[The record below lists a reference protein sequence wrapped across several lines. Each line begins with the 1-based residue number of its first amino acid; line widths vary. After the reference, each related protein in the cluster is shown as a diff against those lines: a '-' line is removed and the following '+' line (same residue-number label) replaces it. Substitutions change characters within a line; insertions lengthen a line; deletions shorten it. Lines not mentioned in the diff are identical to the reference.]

1 VFFKEQEDFMKTI
14 IKAIITILVMLL
26 AIIIIIQ
33 NLQELSK
40 TLTLKVDF
48 LFWAHETPQMAMY
61 LVIIMAFLLG
71 IFTAGFIGI
80 VERFNLKKRI
90 RILSRENMEKDK
102 ELNSYRNLPIVEDKI
117 EDKGLGER
125 D

>member
-1 VFFKEQEDFMKTI
+1 MKTI
-14 IKAIITILVMLL
+14 IKAVISILVMLL
-26 AIIIIIQ
+26 VIIIIVQ

-40 TLTLKVDF
+40 SLTLKVNF
-48 LFWAHETPQMAMY
+48 LFWAHETPKMAFY

-71 IFTAGFIGI
+71 IFIAGFIGI
-80 VERFNLKKRI
+80 MERFKLKKEI
-90 RILSRENMEKDK
+90 RIVSKENREKDK
-102 ELNSYRNLPIVEDKI
+102 ELNSYRSLSIVEDKM